1 MKARATIPVPFHSLG
16 ISQIVS
22 YGLLF
27 YVFAQLKTPLAE
39 AAGVSETAVLA
50 AVTGSLVLQGVLAPV
65 VGGWVDRHGALPVM
79 AAGLAIGALG
89 VFMLPRVAAI
99 EWIWL
104 CMAPIGVAFSMSTY
118 EVAFGAAV
126 QMDEGRARRNITY
139 ITFYGGVAS
148 SITWLSVAPMLAF
161 FGLEDTCTIT
171 AAVMLL
177 MASRFLV
184 LSRRV
189 RSVRPARG
197 EEAPFS
203 WAGMTRVERWAIIV
217 LGTTSTIEYLVFA
230 GTSLMWINWFS
241 IQFGPAV
248 AVVLASV
255 YGPFQVVGR
264 VIEMASASRFDA
276 RWTAVAAFV
285 LVPLSIFLART
296 DDLAVA
302 VLAMMLFGM
311 GHGIL
316 TVSFGFVTNM
326 YFRAEVY
333 GRAKG
338 WISAPRGFGMAFG
351 PSVGSALFLV
361 GVDAFFAVMLAL
373 SLSCGVLFAGLLRLK
388 PGNMPARAGDGG
400 RP

>member
-1 MKARATIPVPFHSLG
+1 MPERAPIPVPFHSLG

-39 AAGVSETAVLA
+39 SAGVGETAVLA
-50 AVTGSLVLQGVLAPV
+50 AVTGSLLLQGVLAPV
-65 VGGWVDRHGALPVM
+65 VGGWVDRYGAIPVM
-79 AAGLAIGALG
+79 AVGLAIGALG
-89 VFMLPRVAAI
+89 VFMLPRVDAI

-104 CMAPIGVAFSMSTY
+104 CMVPVGVAFSMSTY

-148 SITWLSVAPMLAF
+148 SITWLSVAPMLAA
-161 FGLEDTCTIT
+161 FGLEMTCTIT
-171 AAVMLL
+171 ALVMLL
-177 MASRFLV
+177 MAGRFLV

-189 RSVRPARG
+189 RAVRHATG
-197 EEAPFS
+197 EAAPFS
-203 WAGMTRVERWAIIV
+203 WVGMTGVEKWAIVV
-217 LGTTSTIEYLVFA
+217 LGATSTLEYLVFA

-241 IQFGPAV
+241 TQFGPAI
-248 AVVLASV
+248 AVVLAAV

-264 VIEMASASRFDA
+264 ILEMVSANRFDA
-276 RWTAVAAFV
+276 RWTAVAAFAV
-285 LVPLSIFLART
+285 VPLSIFLART
-296 DDLAVA
+296 DDLPVA

-316 TVSFGFVTNM
+316 TVSFGYVTNM

-338 WISAPRGFGMAFG
+338 WISAPRGLGIAFG
-351 PSVGSALFLV
+351 PSIGSALFLA
-361 GVDAFFAVMLAL
+361 GVDAFFSVMLVL
-373 SLSCGVLFAGLLRLK
+373 SLFGGLLFAGLLRLR
-388 PGNMPARAGDGG
+388 PANMPLRAGG